1 MRPTERLTEEHRSIE
16 LGLRVLEAICKKLES
31 GDEVDPEHIEEI
43 IEFIKGFGD
52 KCHHMKEEEL
62 LFEAMERAGVPR
74 DRGPLGVMLAE
85 HDKGRGFVRGMSD
98 ALANYKL
105 GDGGVAPVIVKN
117 ARDYIALLTGH
128 IKKED
133 EVLYPLADER
143 LSEEQQQELSAEF
156 DRIDSET
163 IGSDKIAVF
172 HKVLNRLKDIY
183 LG

>member
-16 LGLRVLEAICKKLES
+16 LGLRVLEAVCKKLES

-62 LFEAMERAGVPR
+62 LFEAMAKAGVPK
-74 DRGPLGVMLAE
+74 DGGPLGVMVAE
-85 HDKGRGFVRGMSD
+85 HDKGRGYVRGMNE

-128 IKKED
+128 IDKED
-133 EVLYPLADER
+133 KVLYPLADQR
-143 LSEEQQQELSAEF
+143 LSDEQQRELSTEF
-156 DRIDSET
+156 DRIDRET
-163 IGSDKIAVF
+163 IGSDKIALF

-183 LG
+183 LD